1 MAQAAATELKICK
14 KQVAFMNHLWCSSAM
29 SSEQY
34 SKRSMDHLW
43 CSSSMSSQQYSKRS
57 SPTGSA
63 SLWDRPATLHLA
75 QGQTGVQRL
84 QVFPFNKHSSC
95 NHLLWPW
102 LYIISIPNII
112 WLYRVDVKRRLN
124 APYQK
129 EQVHVS
135 SASLVDSSH
144 SDTFFMFRVNLWS
157 CRRLWSRKS
166 SPLQWSMS
174 PTGFKDCWYKNTL
187 L

>member
-1 MAQAAATELKICK
+1 
-14 KQVAFMNHLWCSSAM
+14 
-29 SSEQY
+29 
-34 SKRSMDHLW
+34 MDHLW
-43 CSSSMSSQQYSKRS
+43 CSNSMSSQQYSKRS

-135 SASLVDSSH
+135 SASSH
-144 SDTFFMFRVNLWS
+144 SDTFS
-157 CRRLWSRKS
+157 CLESTCEAAEGSEAGGVRRSNG
-166 SPLQWSMS
+166 QCHQQV
-174 PTGFKDCWYKNTL
+174 FKDCCFVVTRIHYYKRTSCSGNKDWKTWTGSSKSWRSTTSL
-187 L
+187 FLKR